1 MHQNQAHHIPWK
13 QRKHHIETRP
23 YSTTLI
29 PVANQIAVKLRVQF
43 GVDPIAENA
52 RKITVNIF
60 SIIYANNSPL
70 YKKNIIITVPS
81 TRCHS
86 SKTERGGTCVN
97 FCRFIL
103 YLNFTRIC
111 FHRCSLRELLSLF
124 TVLCPFSC
132 HCFRCLW
139 LFVSKWSVLNF
150 YS

>member
-1 MHQNQAHHIPWK
+1 MHENQAHHIPWK

-60 SIIYANNSPL
+60 SIIHANNSPL

-97 FCRFIL
+97 FCRFFA
-103 YLNFTRIC
+103 Y
-111 FHRCSLRELLSLF
+111 SLSKFYPDLFSSLF
-124 TVLCPFSC
+124 SLFSRYC
-132 HCFRCLW
+132 AHFHVIVSVVYHYLFRNGAC
-139 LFVSKWSVLNF
+139 
-150 YS
+150 